1 MASNGAWTCGQVP
14 RAFVCLSKYL
24 EDFLQVLA
32 TVDERHLAAGTSPD
46 KATTHFCE
54 KVRVKEMLLDVDQ
67 TLRQKWQILRIPFS
81 SQSQWKQ
88 SETDA

>member
-32 TVDERHLAAGTSPD
+32 TVDEAFGHWYLTRQSD
-46 KATTHFCE
+46 DS
-54 KVRVKEMLLDVDQ
+54 LL
-67 TLRQKWQILRIPFS
+67 
-81 SQSQWKQ
+81 
-88 SETDA
+88 